1 MSREVEMLA
10 MVIADLRLQVEN
22 LKEDVNRRDALID
35 ETKVDAEETVNAQ
48 SKTINELKIEN
59 GRLRASITR
68 AGSELRMRITD
79 TAEFEGVYNALMRGI
94 ES

>member
-10 MVIADLRLQVEN
+10 MVIADLRLQVET
-22 LKEDVNRRDALID
+22 LKESVNRRDALID
-35 ETKVDAEETVNAQ
+35 ETNAKTEDSVKAQ
-48 SKTINELKIEN
+48 EKTINELKIEN

-79 TAEFEGVYNALMRGI
+79 TAEFEGVYGALMRGI
-94 ES
+94 EP